1 MRPFPEGREKER
13 GSEAYRSLPL
23 ALSLHFS
30 LPLRVHFQTEERAGG
45 RHFRQPLSPPLPLRK
60 LELRCFFFPFP
71 TDRNKHGVSRVARIS
86 LPGRSDRTL
95 ARSFI
100 SQEEEGSPAAPS
112 LRLTDSCF
120 FFLPSFVGLERMNCS
135 PSWRKSYPHTLNT
148 RSRGKRIYS
157 WIGKAISTDKT
168 LQISHYR
175 GISINKKDISDICIF
190 PGEFIFIEEEKYDD
204 FFVARLLQ
212 LYEDG
217 AQKKHAIIEWFS
229 RFEEIPFGLRNS
241 LGQKNSQE
249 IFLNEKTNWDTDI
262 FVSSIIGKI
271 MVIPLS
277 PCEPLP
283 IEVKDKQVMFV
294 RKSWDG
300 KKLKP
305 LRPNLLAELKNSVK
319 LKNDIHFATECTRT
333 PSRSLE
339 EATENVT
346 WSNKSSAEVKL
357 RHSAAKSSLFKQRY
371 SPKLVNGDIA
381 GAKKRLQLNTPTK
394 STNMLA
400 VQQDVLELLDCGLTE
415 TPQRSPLKRKV
426 TFTGIKGSPKK
437 ISCVS
442 DEEDL
447 LSDIKPLDEHPE
459 RTTTNLLTLCQ
470 RIQDSS
476 LKISSCAVTQSGK
489 GLDEECELETR
500 NPVMT
505 PRSRRKCAQVTA
517 ARIAKQLR
525 ILNPARDEGKGKKC
539 LSPLETSDSDSSDEE
554 DNKKLHTPKRQ
565 TKFIPPKFS
574 KNQSMGTPAKDPRNS
589 SKPSTPKT
597 PRNATPRIRSR
608 NQTAQKPVNVLEEAR
623 MRLHVSAVP
632 DALPCREKE
641 FQDICNF
648 IKSKLLDGTGGCMY
662 ISGVPGT
669 GKTATVHEAI
679 HYLQQAAE
687 NDEIPVFQFIEINGM
702 KLTDP
707 HQAYV
712 LILKL
717 LTGQKTT
724 ANHAAELLKKMFCT
738 PGSKRKTLVLI
749 VDELDLLW
757 TRKQNVMYNLFDWP
771 TQKDAKLI
779 VLAIANTMDL
789 PERMMMKRVAS
800 RLGLTRMSFQPYTYK
815 QLQQIVSS
823 RINQLKAFEED
834 AIQFISRK
842 VAALSGDARRCL
854 DICRRSTEIC
864 ELNCKRGVSGLV
876 NMAHVMQAV
885 DEMFSSPYINAIRN
899 ASLQE
904 QIFLKATIAEFHRLG
919 LEEATI
925 QQIFHQHI
933 GLCRLEG
940 LPTPTVS
947 DIMAISSR
955 LGACKLL
962 LAESHAKYLSM
973 RIRLNVSQND
983 VMYAL
988 KQD

>member
-1 MRPFPEGREKER
+1 MHG
-13 GSEAYRSLPL
+13 
-23 ALSLHFS
+23 ALWKKN
-30 LPLRVHFQTEERAGG
+30 Q
-45 RHFRQPLSPPLPLRK
+45 
-60 LELRCFFFPFP
+60 
-71 TDRNKHGVSRVARIS
+71 
-86 LPGRSDRTL
+86 
-95 ARSFI
+95 
-100 SQEEEGSPAAPS
+100 
-112 LRLTDSCF
+112 
-120 FFLPSFVGLERMNCS
+120 
-135 PSWRKSYPHTLNT
+135 
-148 RSRGKRIYS
+148 
-157 WIGKAISTDKT
+157 
-168 LQISHYR
+168 
-175 GISINKKDISDICIF
+175 GISIKSEKDVICIF
-190 PGEFIFIEEEKYDD
+190 PGEFIFIEEEEYDQLL
-204 FFVARLLQ
+204 VARLLK
-212 LYEDG
+212 LYEDDT
-217 AQKKHAIIEWFS
+217 QEKHAVVEWFS
-229 RFEEIPFGLRNS
+229 RIEELPFGLRKS
-241 LGQKNSQE
+241 IGQNTSQE
-249 IFLNEKTNWDTDI
+249 IFLNEKAEWDTNI
-262 FVSSIIGKI
+262 FVSSIVGKV

-277 PCEPLP
+277 PCETLP
-283 IEVKDKQVMFV
+283 IEAKDKQAMFV

-300 KKLKP
+300 KKMKP

-319 LKNDIHFATECTRT
+319 LKNDIDFATENTRT
-333 PSRSLE
+333 PSRLLE
-339 EATENVT
+339 EATENVIWHT
-346 WSNKSSAEVKL
+346 RESNKSSAEVKL

-371 SPKLVNGDIA
+371 SPRLASGDIP

-394 STNMLA
+394 SRNMLA
-400 VQQDVLELLDCGLTE
+400 MQQDVITA
-415 TPQRSPLKRKV
+415 TPQRSSLKRNV

-447 LSDIKPLDEHPE
+447 LLDIKPLDEQPE
-459 RTTTNLLTLCQ
+459 NTTTNLLTSCQ

-476 LKISSCAVTQSGK
+476 LKNSSSVIQSNK
-489 GLDEECELETR
+489 GLDEERELEIR

-517 ARIAKQLR
+517 ARIAEQLS
-525 ILNPARDEGKGKKC
+525 IFNAVRDKGKGKKC
-539 LSPLETSDSDSSDEE
+539 LSPLETSESDSSDEE
-554 DNKKLHTPKRQ
+554 DHERLHTPKRQ
-565 TKFIPPKFS
+565 TKFTPPKFS
-574 KNQSMGTPAKDPRNS
+574 KNQSMGTLAKDPRNN

-608 NQTAQKPVNVLEEAR
+608 NQTVQKPVNVLEEAR

-632 DALPCREKE
+632 EALPCREKE

-648 IKSKLLDGTGGCMY
+648 IESKLLDGTGGCMY

-669 GKTATVHEAI
+669 GKTATVYEVI

-687 NDEIPVFQFIEINGM
+687 NEEIPAFQFIEINGM

-738 PGSKRKTLVLI
+738 SGSKRKTLVLV

-771 TQKDAKLI
+771 TQKNAKLI

-789 PERMMMKRVAS
+789 PERIMMKRVAS

-815 QLQQIVSS
+815 QLQLIISS

-834 AIQFISRK
+834 AVQFISRK

-864 ELNCKRGVSGLV
+864 ELDSKRGVSGLV
-876 NMAHVMQAV
+876 NMEHVMQAV
-885 DEMFSSPYINAIRN
+885 DEMFSSPYINAMRN

-925 QQIFHQHI
+925 QQIFHQHTA
-933 GLCRLEG
+933 LCRIEG

-955 LGACKLL
+955 LSACKLL

-988 KQD
+988 KQDPNAKNTKF

>member
-1 MRPFPEGREKER
+1 
-13 GSEAYRSLPL
+13 
-23 ALSLHFS
+23 
-30 LPLRVHFQTEERAGG
+30 
-45 RHFRQPLSPPLPLRK
+45 
-60 LELRCFFFPFP
+60 
-71 TDRNKHGVSRVARIS
+71 
-86 LPGRSDRTL
+86 
-95 ARSFI
+95 
-100 SQEEEGSPAAPS
+100 
-112 LRLTDSCF
+112 
-120 FFLPSFVGLERMNCS
+120 MNCS
-135 PSWRKSYPHTLNT
+135 PSWRKSLPHTINIKSQ
-148 RSRGKRIYS
+148 RKRICS
-157 WIGKAISTDKT
+157 WIGKAISTDRQ
-168 LQISHYR
+168 LQIAHYR
-175 GISINKKDISDICIF
+175 GISIKCEKDISDICIF
-190 PGEFIFIEEEKYDD
+190 PGEFILIEEEEECDQL
-204 FFVARLLQ
+204 FVARLLK
-212 LYEDG
+212 LYEDDT
-217 AQKKHAIIEWFS
+217 QEKHAVVQWFS
-229 RFEEIPFGLRNS
+229 RIEEIPFGLRKS
-241 LGQKNSQE
+241 LGQKQE
-249 IFLNEKTNWDTDI
+249 IFLNEKAEWDTDI
-262 FVSSIIGKI
+262 FVSSIVGKI

-277 PCEPLP
+277 PCEALP
-283 IEVKDKQVMFV
+283 IEAKNKQVMFV

-300 KKLKP
+300 KKMKP

-319 LKNDIHFATECTRT
+319 LKNDINFATESHLT

-339 EATENVT
+339 EAIKNISWSTKE
-346 WSNKSSAEVKL
+346 SNKSSAEVKQ

-371 SPKLVNGDIA
+371 SPKLASGDIP

-394 STNMLA
+394 SPRSTLA
-400 VQQDVLELLDCGLTE
+400 VQQDVIELLDYGLTE
-415 TPQRSPLKRKV
+415 TPQRSSLKRKV

-437 ISCVS
+437 IPCVS

-447 LSDIKPLDEHPE
+447 LSDIKPLDEQPK
-459 RTTTNLLTLCQ
+459 RTTTNLLSLCQ
-470 RIQDSS
+470 KIQDSS
-476 LKISSCAVTQSGK
+476 LKTSSSAVTQSTK
-489 GLDEECELETR
+489 GLDEEYELETR
-500 NPVMT
+500 NPAMT
-505 PRSRRKCAQVTA
+505 PRSRRKCAKVTA
-517 ARIAKQLR
+517 ARIAEQLG
-525 ILNPARDEGKGKKC
+525 ILNRAEDKSKGKKC
-539 LSPLETSDSDSSDEE
+539 PSPLETSDSDSSDEE
-554 DNKKLHTPKRQ
+554 DNKILHTPKRQ
-565 TKFIPPKFS
+565 TKF
-574 KNQSMGTPAKDPRNS
+574 
-589 SKPSTPKT
+589 TPK
-597 PRNATPRIRSR
+597 
-608 NQTAQKPVNVLEEAR
+608 
-623 MRLHVSAVP
+623 LHVSAVP
-632 DALPCREKE
+632 ETLPCREKE

-648 IKSKLLDGTGGCMY
+648 IESKLLDGTGGCMY

-687 NDEIPVFQFIEINGM
+687 NEEIPAFQFIEINGM

-724 ANHAAELLKKMFCT
+724 ASHAAELLKKMFCT
-738 PGSKRKTLVLI
+738 RGSKRKTVVLV

-771 TQKDAKLI
+771 TEKNAKLI

-789 PERMMMKRVAS
+789 PERIMMKRVAS

-823 RINQLKAFEED
+823 RVNQLKAFEED
-834 AIQFISRK
+834 AVQFISRK

-864 ELNCKRGVSGLV
+864 ELDCKRGVSGLV

-899 ASLQE
+899 GSLQE

-925 QQIFHQHI
+925 QQIFHQHVA
-933 GLCRLEG
+933 LCRIEG
-940 LPTPTVS
+940 LPVPTVS

-962 LAESHAKYLSM
+962 LVESHAKYLGM
-973 RIRLNVSQND
+973 RVRLNVSQND

-988 KQD
+988 KQDQDAKNTKF

>member
-1 MRPFPEGREKER
+1 
-13 GSEAYRSLPL
+13 
-23 ALSLHFS
+23 
-30 LPLRVHFQTEERAGG
+30 
-45 RHFRQPLSPPLPLRK
+45 
-60 LELRCFFFPFP
+60 
-71 TDRNKHGVSRVARIS
+71 
-86 LPGRSDRTL
+86 
-95 ARSFI
+95 
-100 SQEEEGSPAAPS
+100 
-112 LRLTDSCF
+112 
-120 FFLPSFVGLERMNCS
+120 MNCS
-135 PSWRKSYPHTLNT
+135 PSWRKSLPHTINIKSQ
-148 RSRGKRIYS
+148 RKRICS
-157 WIGKAISTDKT
+157 WIGKAISTDRQ
-168 LQISHYR
+168 LQIAHYR
-175 GISINKKDISDICIF
+175 GISIKCEKDISDICIF
-190 PGEFIFIEEEKYDD
+190 LGEFILIEEEECDQL
-204 FFVARLLQ
+204 FVARLLK
-212 LYEDG
+212 LYEDDT
-217 AQKKHAIIEWFS
+217 QEKHAVVQWFS
-229 RFEEIPFGLRNS
+229 RIEEIPFGLRKS
-241 LGQKNSQE
+241 LGQKQE
-249 IFLNEKTNWDTDI
+249 IFLNEKAEWDTDI
-262 FVSSIIGKI
+262 FVSSIVGKI

-277 PCEPLP
+277 PCEALP
-283 IEVKDKQVMFV
+283 IEAKNKQVLFV

-300 KKLKP
+300 KKMKP

-319 LKNDIHFATECTRT
+319 LKNDINFATESHLT

-339 EATENVT
+339 EAIKNIT
-346 WSNKSSAEVKL
+346 WSTKESNKSSAEVKL

-371 SPKLVNGDIA
+371 SPKLASGDIP

-394 STNMLA
+394 SPRSTLA
-400 VQQDVLELLDCGLTE
+400 VQQDVIELLDCGLTE
-415 TPQRSPLKRKV
+415 TPQRSSLKRKV

-437 ISCVS
+437 IPCVS

-447 LSDIKPLDEHPE
+447 LSDIKPLDEQPK
-459 RTTTNLLTLCQ
+459 RTTTNLLSLCQ
-470 RIQDSS
+470 KIQDSS
-476 LKISSCAVTQSGK
+476 LKTSSSAVTQSTK
-489 GLDEECELETR
+489 GLDEEYELETR
-500 NPVMT
+500 NPAMT
-505 PRSRRKCAQVTA
+505 PRSRRKCAKVTA
-517 ARIAKQLR
+517 ARIAEQLG
-525 ILNPARDEGKGKKC
+525 ILNRAEDKSKGKKC
-539 LSPLETSDSDSSDEE
+539 PSPLETSDSDSSDEE
-554 DNKKLHTPKRQ
+554 DNKILHTPKRQ
-565 TKFIPPKFS
+565 TKFTPKFS
-574 KNQSMGTPAKDPRNS
+574 KNQSMGTPTKDSRNT

-597 PRNATPRIRSR
+597 PRNATPRIRGR
-608 NQTAQKPVNVLEEAR
+608 TQTMQKPASVLEQAR

-632 DALPCREKE
+632 ETLPCREKE

-648 IKSKLLDGTGGCMY
+648 IESKLLDGTGGCMY

-687 NDEIPVFQFIEINGM
+687 NEEIPAFQFIEINGM

-724 ANHAAELLKKMFCT
+724 ASHAAELLKKMFCT
-738 PGSKRKTLVLI
+738 RGSKRKTVVLV

-771 TQKDAKLI
+771 TEKNAKLI

-789 PERMMMKRVAS
+789 PERIMMKRVAS

-823 RINQLKAFEED
+823 RVNQLKAFEED
-834 AIQFISRK
+834 AVQFISRK

-864 ELNCKRGVSGLV
+864 ELDCKRGVSGLV

-899 ASLQE
+899 GSLQE

-933 GLCRLEG
+933 ALCRIEG
-940 LPTPTVS
+940 LPVPTVS

-962 LAESHAKYLSM
+962 LVESHAKYLGM
-973 RIRLNVSQND
+973 RVRLNVSQND

-988 KQD
+988 KQDQDAKNTKF